1 MKIRI
6 KSKKALKGSKLM
18 FVKLIKEYSGL
29 GLKDSKDLCDPLFES
44 NSQLEFELS
53 EERFNLNYTQ
63 ILIRLKKELYKIDD
77 CLLLVN
83 NNRNVK
89 LLSLGLGEK
98 KEYINFLSENISFL
112 NDEEI
117 KDFLNILN
125 KDKLIKLTNKINKIY
140 ESNI

>member
-63 ILIRLKKELYKIDD
+63 ILIRLKKELYEIDD

-83 NNRNVK
+83 NNRNAK